1 MKYLIWFFV
10 AVSAGSIMWG
20 YLSNEIFSEKLIGGG
35 VVLLFFVVFPLFSYH
50 RWKGKKIEDY
60 MITKENI
67 DKMRNQ
73 NK

>member
-1 MKYLIWFFV
+1 MS
-10 AVSAGSIMWG
+10 VSFIVWG
-20 YLSNEIFSEKLIGGG
+20 YLSHEIFSEKLIGGG

-50 RWKGKKIEDY
+50 RWKDKKVEDY
-60 MITKENI
+60 MITKDNI